1 MFNSLKGLMTATL
14 ELAKIEIGVYLDYL
28 FDELEIFKVISLA
41 SEITKEKSL
50 GKDEKVV
57 VMFLTKEILN

>member
-28 FDELEIFKVISLA
+28 FDELQIFKVISLA